1 VSRQSDENGLKES
14 LTGCL
19 LGLAVGDALGLPYE
33 ALSRR
38 RLAKLFPGALRH
50 RFFFGRGMCSD
61 DTEHTCMVAQSL
73 IVSAGD
79 EAKFLQ
85 AFAWRLRWWLLGL
98 PAGVGFATLRAIVKL
113 WLGWAPDRSG
123 VFSAGNG
130 AAMRCH
136 LIGVC
141 YGGDREKL
149 LSLLRCLTRI
159 THRDPKAEYSTIAV
173 ALATYLSSLQSP
185 VTPQFYYQTLA
196 NHLPPEA
203 TDFLILIENA
213 CDSAQRQDTSE
224 TFANSLGL
232 TQGVGGY
239 VYHCIPVIIQT
250 WLRHPQNYPVAL
262 EEIIKLGGDTDTT
275 AAILGG
281 IIGAKVGEEGIPNAW
296 RDRLWEYPHSLSW
309 LLKLAERLSQVVEEN
324 HAKSALYMPIY
335 AVIPRNLFFLVIVL
349 FHGFR
354 RLLP

>member
-1 VSRQSDENGLKES
+1 MLTQSDEKRLKES

-19 LGLAVGDALGLPYE
+19 LGIAVGDALGLPYE
-33 ALSRR
+33 GLSRR
-38 RLAKLFPGALRH
+38 RVAKLLRGTLRH

-61 DTEHTCMVAQSL
+61 DTEHSCMVAQSL
-73 IVSAGD
+73 IVSGGD

-85 AFAWRLRWWLLGL
+85 AFGWRLRWWLLGL
-98 PAGVGFATLRAIVKL
+98 PAGVGFATLKAIVKL

-141 YGGDREKL
+141 YGGDRQKL

-159 THRDPKAEYSTIAV
+159 THGDPKAEYSTIAV

-185 VTPQFYYQTLA
+185 VTPQFYYETLA
-196 NHLPPEA
+196 NHLPSEA
-203 TDFLILIENA
+203 TEFLILIENA

-232 TQGVGGY
+232 TQGIGGY
-239 VYHCIPVIIQT
+239 VYYCIPVVIQT
-250 WLRHPQNYPVAL
+250 WLRYQANYPLAL

-275 AAILGG
+275 GAILGG
-281 IIGAKVGEEGIPNAW
+281 IIGANVGKEGIPQVW
-296 RDRLWEYPHSLSW
+296 CDGLWEYPRSVKW
-309 LLKLAERLSQVVEEN
+309 LLKLAERLSEVIVRKESQ
-324 HAKSALYMPIY
+324 AARYLAIY
-335 AVIPRNLFFLVIVL
+335 ALIPRNLGFLVIVL

-354 RLLP
+354 RLFP